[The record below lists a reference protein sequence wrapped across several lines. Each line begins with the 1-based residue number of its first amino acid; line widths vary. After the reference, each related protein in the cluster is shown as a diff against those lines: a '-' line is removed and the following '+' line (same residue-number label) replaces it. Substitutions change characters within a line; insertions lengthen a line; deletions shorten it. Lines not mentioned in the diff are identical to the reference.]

1 MATTEFSKF
10 AIPTE
15 GEFYDI
21 KNIPK
26 QSCKNKRTFLLCYC
40 CLIKEV
46 KLEYIYV
53 LCILA
58 KKKNRK
64 GKLESNEIGY
74 LWLGPELKEWEDE
87 NGSEE

>member
-1 MATTEFSKF
+1 M
-10 AIPTE
+10 
-15 GEFYDI
+15 
-21 KNIPK
+21 N
-26 QSCKNKRTFLLCYC
+26 
-40 CLIKEV
+40 
-46 KLEYIYV
+46 